1 MRVIATIIAVVSGFA
16 ALAGYFLTPFIPA
29 LAAVQSQMLNA
40 AMTLAGVAVLAGIFN
55 LISVHS
61 EKVRRDR
68 KNGIYS
74 ALLVVSLF
82 LTLMIGVVLLPSHAV
97 MQAVVESVIL
107 PVETALMGILSISLL
122 YAAIRLLRRRLD
134 VTSLFFL
141 ISAVLVLLGSATLPF
156 IGSINLLGEV
166 SRWWSQILALG
177 GMRGILIG
185 VALGTL
191 VTGLRVLFGADRP
204 YGG

>member
-1 MRVIATIIAVVSGFA
+1 MRVITTFIAVVFGLA
-16 ALAGYFLTPFIPA
+16 VLAGYFLTPYIPA
-29 LAAVQSQMLNA
+29 LATVQTGLLNA
-40 AMTLAGVAVLAGIFN
+40 AMTLAGVAMLAGVFN
-55 LISVHS
+55 LISVHA
-61 EKVRRDR
+61 EKVRRDK

-74 ALLVVSLF
+74 ALLILSLF
-82 LTLMIGVVLLPSHAV
+82 LTFTLGLALLPSHAI
-97 MQAVVESVIL
+97 MQAMVESVIL
-107 PVETALMGILSISLL
+107 PIETALMGLLTVSLL

-134 VTSLFFL
+134 LTSILFLF
-141 ISAVLVLLGSATLPF
+141 SALLVLIGSATLPF

-166 SRWWSQILALG
+166 SRWWSQIPALG